1 MLHHGTQKAHCHHG
15 NTKISHKSQMKR
27 GALTVKPDKTKGGAY
42 TKTLR
47 LLSLSLGVCQVKL
60 LDANHA
66 WY

>member
-1 MLHHGTQKAHCHHG
+1 
-15 NTKISHKSQMKR
+15 MKR
-27 GALTVKPDKTKGGAY
+27 GALTVKPDETKGGAY